1 MYNFLSFFTGILI
14 TIMISLNG
22 ILSKHLGNYSSI
34 LVIHILGF
42 LILTLI
48 LAFKKYKIRFSKDI
62 PLILYSAGIIGVFTV
77 LFNNISFSALGAALT
92 ISLGLL
98 GQTISSIIID
108 SFGLMKM
115 QKISFNKEKIL
126 GLLLIIVGIVVMT
139 IY

>member
-22 ILSKHLGNYSSI
+22 VLSKHLGNYSSI

-48 LAFKKYKIRFSKDI
+48 LTLKKYKIRFSKDI

-77 LFNNISFSALGAALT
+77 LFNNISFSALGEALT

-108 SFGLMKM
+108 SFGLIKM
-115 QKISFNKEKIL
+115 QKISFKKEKIL
-126 GLLLIIVGIVVMT
+126 GLLLIILGIVVMT

>member
-48 LAFKKYKIRFSKDI
+48 LTFKKYKIRFSKDI
-62 PLILYSAGIIGVFTV
+62 PLILYSAGTIGVFTV

-108 SFGLMKM
+108 SFGLIKM
-115 QKISFNKEKIL
+115 QTISFKKEKIL
-126 GLLLIIVGIVVMT
+126 GLLLIILGIVVMT

>member
-22 ILSKHLGNYSSI
+22 VLSKHLGNYSSI

-48 LAFKKYKIRFSKDI
+48 LTLKKYKIRFSKDI

-108 SFGLMKM
+108 SFGLIKM
-115 QKISFNKEKIL
+115 QKISFKKEKIL
-126 GLLLIIVGIVVMT
+126 GLLLIILGIVVMT

>member
-22 ILSKHLGNYSSI
+22 VLSKHLGNYSSI

-48 LAFKKYKIRFSKDI
+48 LTLKKYKISFSKDI

-108 SFGLMKM
+108 SFGLIKM
-115 QKISFNKEKIL
+115 QKISFKKEKIL
-126 GLLLIIVGIVVMT
+126 GLLLIILGIVVMT

>member
-1 MYNFLSFFTGILI
+1 
-14 TIMISLNG
+14 MISLNG
-22 ILSKHLGNYSSI
+22 VLSKHLGNYSSI

-48 LAFKKYKIRFSKDI
+48 LTLKKYKIRFSKDI

-108 SFGLMKM
+108 SFGLIKM
-115 QKISFNKEKIL
+115 QKISFKKEKIL
-126 GLLLIIVGIVVMT
+126 GLLLIILGIVVMT